1 MSLRVS
7 RAMPP
12 MPCCGG
18 PSRVRM
24 ALKVSEGG
32 RTMGAHQK
40 FPSSAPLPFLGEKTP
55 NFTSGACLLPSPAA
69 RARCRMRGPQTSP
82 EG

>member
-12 MPCCGG
+12 MPGCGG

-24 ALKVSEGG
+24 ALKVSGEE
-32 RTMGAHQK
+32 RTMRAHQK
-40 FPSSAPLPFLGEKTP
+40 VPLSAHSISGGQEDSELHVQELLAPLTCSQGPVP
-55 NFTSGACLLPSPAA
+55 NERSPDLP
-69 RARCRMRGPQTSP
+69 
-82 EG
+82 